1 MPRKLSSI
9 LFCGFVALSLIGA
22 GCTGSA
28 ETTTESELPTASP
41 PTLAPTLPPT
51 TIPSPTIQP
60 TREETPVPEILE
72 TCIIGR
78 WIVADAAPYFQ
89 TAYEGTDIIYN
100 GTSGN
105 AWYQFNLD
113 GTVLFEAV
121 QFTQSSTI
129 KSGSVEVPVEVTI
142 DGPGFADYRIEE
154 IGKIIFSNT
163 QSSSIF
169 MEVEVFGE
177 REVLDTIGL
186 LGDPAAD
193 QSVFLYE
200 CQGEN
205 RLLLTPPLKN
215 YEVFPLILERYP

>member
-1 MPRKLSSI
+1 MPRKLS
-9 LFCGFVALSLIGA
+9 LFLFWGFLVLSLIGA

-28 ETTTESELPTASP
+28 GTTTESEVPAASP
-41 PTLAPTLPPT
+41 PTLAPTVPPT
-51 TIPSPTIQP
+51 ALPSPTVQP
-60 TREETPVPEILE
+60 TSEATPVPEILE
-72 TCIIGR
+72 SCIIGR

-89 TAYEGTDIIYN
+89 TAYEGTDIVYN

-129 KSGSVEVPVEVTI
+129 QSGSVDVPVDVTI

-163 QSSSIF
+163 QSASIY
-169 MEVEVFGE
+169 MQVEVFGE
-177 REVLDTIGL
+177 SQVLDTIGL

-193 QSVFLYE
+193 QTVFLYE
-200 CQGEN
+200 CQGKD

>member
-1 MPRKLSSI
+1 MPRKLS
-9 LFCGFVALSLIGA
+9 LFLFWGFLVLSLIGA

-28 ETTTESELPTASP
+28 GTTTESAMPTVSP

-51 TIPSPTIQP
+51 ALPSPTVQS
-60 TREETPVPEILE
+60 TSEATPVPEILE
-72 TCIIGR
+72 SCIIGR

-89 TAYEGTDIIYN
+89 TAYEDTDIVYKD
-100 GTSGN
+100 TTGN

-129 KSGSVEVPVEVTI
+129 QSGSVEVPVDVTI

-163 QSSSIF
+163 QSASIY
-169 MEVEVFGE
+169 MQVEVFGE
-177 REVLDTIGL
+177 SQVLDTIGL

-193 QSVFLYE
+193 QTVFLYE
-200 CQGEN
+200 CQGED